1 MKDDSYERIDKMWE
15 TKAMEEKELL
25 KAEIKKISEQQTTV
39 LVAPEEIK
47 EKVSPEKLTVE
58 YNSS

>member
-1 MKDDSYERIDKMWE
+1 
-15 TKAMEEKELL
+15 L
-25 KAEIKKISEQQTTV
+25 KAEIKKISEQQTV